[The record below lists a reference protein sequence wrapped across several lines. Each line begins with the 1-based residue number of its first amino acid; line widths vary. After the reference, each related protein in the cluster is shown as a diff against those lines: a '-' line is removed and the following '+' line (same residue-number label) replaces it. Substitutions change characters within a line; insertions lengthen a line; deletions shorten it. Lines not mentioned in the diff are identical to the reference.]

1 MTQKE
6 QERLER
12 SRSKTPAGTGKTAA
26 APRKP
31 KKTSG
36 QESSDQSADTVTP
49 KPSVQT
55 SLRKKVLKKKV
66 AGSDSIDRSLMSIG
80 EAPASVVKK
89 PEPVV
94 KEPEPV
100 FYGPKSQMESY
111 KEFIANFKQ
120 KEEEERNAQ
129 IPEQILSTSVTLNN
143 EFKRVHREQTA
154 NPAVVEHIQDQEIQ
168 IGQELLDV
176 LSGNQVEKIA
186 GNASAAE
193 REFGD
198 LYFDRSLLNTTA
210 SKPNFPPETIRKLK
224 AFKDRMYEIEQ
235 HALSF
240 SKAQQSAEKNCEKLL
255 DTLNATVQGA
265 QRTVDELLQ
274 MSPKTKADHEVV
286 KSLIASNIE
295 LIDNVAADVA
305 PLIAA
310 IERSDPKLA
319 EISLEIAA
327 KLNETINASN
337 EKDEIMTDGASPS
350 KVAGA
355 AAEIQDER
363 NENFEVVAEQLAEIS
378 RTAEMIQQQYAN
390 GYVSQDPQVR
400 RYMGLDDVN
409 EYIDLSNE
417 DLDFEGG
424 FITAAEFLS
433 STQAAKAK
441 AEQSKLNFEILLT
454 NINEDENLDDIQQ
467 EFYTAWNDSF
477 EFTKFMND
485 QLAKRYEISQDP
497 EERESIQS
505 QLEQVQELQTFL
517 EQSLEEVK
525 EAALAI
531 AEQSTQDDL
540 IDLE

>member
-1 MTQKE
+1 
-6 QERLER
+6 
-12 SRSKTPAGTGKTAA
+12 
-26 APRKP
+26 
-31 KKTSG
+31 
-36 QESSDQSADTVTP
+36 
-49 KPSVQT
+49 
-55 SLRKKVLKKKV
+55 
-66 AGSDSIDRSLMSIG
+66 MSIG

-240 SKAQQSAEKNCEKLL
+240 SKAQQPAEKNCEKLL

-295 LIDNVAADVA
+295 LIDNVAAEVA

-337 EKDEIMTDGASPS
+337 EKDEIMTVGASPS

-485 QLAKRYEISQDP
+485 QLAKRYEISEDP

-540 IDLE
+540 IDLEWFLKNLKAH